1 MAIAFRRGSLDRIFI
16 ALRWDGVFSGDHAA
30 SLRVGMTQYH
40 LQYVEAAPCGIVTLD
55 VNLYFERI
63 LMFVGDAEP
72 MIDITD
78 RRVGKLAHSEDLSF
92 HPSIFMPFLDFARSE
107 RFPPYTGESY
117 RKPEFLAVFTHVYNE
132 DDMLTLWER
141 HYAKF
146 VPHRHLYVVDHG
158 SAASPR
164 GLLSDGTNIVS
175 IPRGAL
181 DHANIAGFCQY
192 FQRFLLT
199 QYNWVI
205 HVDSD
210 EFLLDECGPAAFLD
224 RLAAT
229 APGVILKPKHGCD
242 VVHDYRSEPAL
253 SGETPV
259 STQRRVLKRAPGYAK
274 PAIASVPTTWGLGFH
289 YALET
294 YAIVEDP
301 ALWMAHLAFADIG
314 RNLKR
319 QMKWKH
325 AAKSTVTEIIVP
337 ETHRGDTRE
346 SLERIFD
353 GLLAREGVEM
363 PAWMRGSF

>member
-1 MAIAFRRGSLDRIFI
+1 MAIASRRDSLDRIFI
-16 ALRWDGVFSGDHAA
+16 TLSWDAVLTGDHAA
-30 SLRVGMTQYH
+30 ALRAGITQYH
-40 LQYVEAAPCGIVTLD
+40 LQYVEAAPGGISTID
-55 VNLYFERI
+55 INLYFERI
-63 LMFVGDAEP
+63 LMFVGDAQP
-72 MIDITD
+72 MIDIMD
-78 RRVGKLAHSEDLSF
+78 RRAGKLVHSETLSF

-164 GLLSDGTNIVS
+164 ALLSDATNIVA

-199 QYNWVI
+199 QYIWVI

-210 EFLLDECGPAAFLD
+210 EFLLDEAGPAAFLD

-229 APGVILKPKHGCD
+229 PPGVILKPKHGCD
-242 VVHDYRSEPAL
+242 VVQDYRTEPAL
-253 SGETPV
+253 SGEKPV
-259 STQRRVLKRAPGYAK
+259 STQRRVLKSAPGYAK

-294 YAIVEDP
+294 HAIVEDS

-325 AAKSTVTEIIVP
+325 AEKSTVTASIVP
-337 ETHRGDTRE
+337 ETHRGDTRQ
-346 SLERIFD
+346 SLEAIFD
-353 GLLAREGVEM
+353 QMLAREDIEM
-363 PAWMRGSF
+363 PAWMRGMF